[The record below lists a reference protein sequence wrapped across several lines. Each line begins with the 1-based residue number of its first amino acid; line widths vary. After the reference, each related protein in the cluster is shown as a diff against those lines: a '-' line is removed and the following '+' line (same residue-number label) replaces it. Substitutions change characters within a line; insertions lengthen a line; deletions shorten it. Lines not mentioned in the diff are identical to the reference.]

1 MTSMKHS
8 SRRSVVGLG
17 SIAREFDIEETP
29 RSLAGDRQNQRPSK
43 KFIGFRRPTI
53 ALHTRHARA
62 LLVAL
67 FCFFVPA
74 TSAAQVADFTFDPPE
89 GPSPLAVVFTNLS
102 SGVIDSWEWDFGDGC
117 VIQGPA
123 MTSMSPDDSWDP
135 IHSYSTA
142 GTFSVTLTV
151 SNSGGSDS
159 EICSGCITVTA
170 PAQVPGPWIPAIPA
184 LLTHPGPQP
193 DDGFSSN
200 PGLSASGDVLAV
212 GTPYD
217 DVPGFVDAGSVA
229 IFQRDSQDQWL
240 PANTTAGAGLLQ
252 NPDLTQDFGAFGS
265 GVSVSGTR
273 LVVAASGWTGTSGPP
288 EGRIYL
294 YERDPANPQGLWL
307 AASTFSGAG
316 EIPNPDPSVYS
327 VFGDSVSLSGDWLAV
342 VSPEFNTFTGAVHLY
357 HRDSNNVWQQDSV
370 IQLPTPFSQGGV
382 SVSGDFMAVVG
393 RVTSTA
399 DHLVFLYEFDSNSQA
414 WLPALTSSSLP
425 SGAFSFPRTA
435 LSEAVRLSL
444 SGDFLAVADICGAL
458 IQCGTAPQYN
468 HGRVHL
474 FERDTLNGW
483 SPAETPVLTH
493 PDPQSSDC
501 FGVGVSLSGSLLAV
515 GTPGDDL
522 PGFDR
527 AGSVHLF
534 ERDSLTGRW
543 LLAAPMITHS
553 DPYPGGINFGDMDRF
568 GASVALSGEFLAV
581 GAVTDNLPTV
591 PGDNHGSVHLFRRAT
606 QFMRPDCNVD
616 GVYDIADAIKVLNYL
631 FMGSGGVYSCLAA
644 CDANADAAIDV
655 ADAISILNGLFV
667 AGSPPIAEPFGACGF
682 EPFTPTAGCVSYG
695 SCP

>member
-1 MTSMKHS
+1 MTSMKRS
-8 SRRSVVGLG
+8 SRRSVAGLR
-17 SIAREFDIEETP
+17 SLCREFDVEERP
-29 RSLAGDRQNQRPSK
+29 QSLAEARQNQRTSK
-43 KFIGFRRPTI
+43 KSVGCLMSPI
-53 ALHTRHARA
+53 ALHTSHALA

-67 FCFFVPA
+67 DCFFVPA
-74 TSAAQVADFTFDPPE
+74 TSAAQVADFTVDPPV
-89 GPSPLAVVFTNLS
+89 GPAPLAVVFTNLS

-123 MTSMSPDDSWDP
+123 APPALPDDSWDP
-135 IHSYSTA
+135 IHSYSTT
-142 GTFSVTLTV
+142 GTYLVTLTV
-151 SNSGGSDS
+151 SNSGGSVS

-170 PAQVPGPWIPAIPA
+170 PAQVPGPWIPANPA
-184 LLTHPGPQP
+184 LLTHPAPQP

-200 PGLSASGDVLAV
+200 PGLSASGDVMAV
-212 GTPYD
+212 GTPND
-217 DVPGFVDAGSVA
+217 DVPGYIDAGSVSV
-229 IFQRDSQDQWL
+229 FQRDSQDQWL

-273 LVVAASGWTGTSGPP
+273 LVVAASGWTGSSGPP
-288 EGRIYL
+288 EGRVYL
-294 YERDPANPQGLWL
+294 YERDPANPQGQWL
-307 AASTFSGAG
+307 PASTFSGAG

-327 VFGDSVSLSGDWLAV
+327 VFGDSISLSGDWLAV

-370 IQLPTPFSQGGV
+370 IQLSNPFSQGGV
-382 SVSGDFMAVVG
+382 SVSGDVMAVVG
-393 RVTSTA
+393 RVPPSGEN
-399 DHLVFLYEFDSNSQA
+399 LVFLYEFDSNSQA

-425 SGAFSFPRTA
+425 SGAFSFPRTTQ
-435 LSEAVRLSL
+435 SEAIRLSL

-474 FERDTLNGW
+474 FERDPLNGW

-543 LLAAPMITHS
+543 LQAAPMITHS
-553 DPYPGGINFGDMDRF
+553 DPYPGGLNFGDMDRF
-568 GASVALSGEFLAV
+568 GAAVALSGEFLAV
-581 GAVTDNLPTV
+581 GAFTDNLPTV
-591 PGDNHGSVHLFRRAT
+591 PGENHGSVHLFRRAT

-616 GVYDIADAIKVLNYL
+616 GVYDIADAIKVLNYVFL
-631 FMGSGGVYSCLAA
+631 GTGVYSCLAA
-644 CDANADAAIDV
+644 CDANADAAVDV
-655 ADAISILNGLFV
+655 ADAISILNDLFLP
-667 AGSPPIAEPFGACGF
+667 GSPPIAQPFGVCGSA
-682 EPFTPTAGCVSYG
+682 PFTPSAGCVSYG
-695 SCP
+695 VCP